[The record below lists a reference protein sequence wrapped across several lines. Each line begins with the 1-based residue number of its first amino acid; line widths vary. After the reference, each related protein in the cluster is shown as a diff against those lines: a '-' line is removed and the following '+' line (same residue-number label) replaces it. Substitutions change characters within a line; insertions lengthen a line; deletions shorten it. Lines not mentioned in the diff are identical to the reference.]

1 MSRKSVLNFQA
12 FAEVLFLY
20 KVSHFLYF
28 TQNPSTIS
36 YNKRRKIPEPV
47 FKRKYLRS
55 FEQCV
60 SRQNANAEHLTKKK
74 QQNKDKEASKQK
86 KQRKE
91 ATIKHRIMLQHFLGE
106 HYKYTKVVNNNL
118 LLFTNT
124 LTLTYKCPLMLLTAQ

>member
-74 QQNKDKEASKQK
+74 QQNKDKEASKRK
-86 KQRKE
+86 KAKKGSNHKTQNY
-91 ATIKHRIMLQHFLGE
+91 ATTFFR
-106 HYKYTKVVNNNL
+106 
-118 LLFTNT
+118 
-124 LTLTYKCPLMLLTAQ
+124 